1 MSSTPRIVRGNQ
13 VTIALPLERLVI
25 SSSGQVVEE
34 YVPDPTDEIVVN
46 VRERQTFRYVPTIT
60 GNVATFVLGADVPC
74 GVYGVEVLITKSDG
88 TRLRS
93 YRLSQIAIVENNE
106 RAGLGDGVEFGVD
119 SVQLDAAAY
128 IFAKGDKGDPFT
140 YEDFT
145 EEQLD
150 DLADRIE
157 LTPAELAEIAE
168 QVDLSGY
175 VNGGAYDSQTKRI
188 LLTHDNVVVS
198 SIDATAFIKD
208 GMVSGV
214 VVDNGYIVITFNTD
228 AGKEDIRIPVSEVFD
243 ASLYFTKTESDAR
256 FVGKPFKVTL
266 SSREDGGKTV
276 WSADKTFAEILAAYQ
291 AGRDIVAI
299 YDGAEVALNEYIGS
313 GGFVFTV
320 HYGNIV
326 QQVFVSEGGVGITP
340 LTFVEES
347 NVATINSQSLTRG
360 GNITLPTPT
369 DITELQQ
376 DLANYCPIVEDTRES
391 AVAEITGVAPFSEL
405 VERQRIL
412 LHLKYRSENQTSLT
426 LQLSNGQSTD
436 AVPVFIQKATSK
448 VVRVNRYDLGAGAF
462 FTVIYTGGDWIVEG
476 TADTYY
482 QTMDKRNLDIGYTVA
497 QVVTG
502 KLLRDNFY
510 LKSEVDNLCPIVE
523 DTRTSVA
530 SNITG
535 VAPFSELVD
544 GQRIILH
551 INQHTAAN
559 STLAITLSG
568 GATTTAKD
576 IKIASWRQTEINL
589 GSQFYRQDDYVEMI
603 YDGDRDVWKVLGQLD
618 TNTTYAAITQ
628 ADIDAG
634 TGTTPRSITPQLL
647 VDNFEK
653 RTQIIEV
660 DNQSAQVEQ
669 ALEDNKFYKFL
680 NPVDE
685 LTLTLVAPTGYGSI
699 AGIYAGKFTAS
710 STWESLVSPTSVDE
724 AAGNDRIS
732 AGKTYEF
739 HILDNVIVIKE
750 V

>member
-1 MSSTPRIVRGNQ
+1 MKDKAVKILRGNQ

-25 SSSGQVVEE
+25 SSTGQVVEE

-46 VRERQTFRYVPTIT
+46 VRERQTFRYVPTIA

-74 GVYGVEVLITKSDG
+74 GVYGVEVLITKADG

-266 SSREDGGKTV
+266 SSREEGGKTV
-276 WSADKTFAEILAAYQ
+276 WSSDKTFAEILAAYQ
-291 AGRDIVAI
+291 AGREIVAI

-320 HYGNIV
+320 HYGNMV
-326 QQVFVSEGGVGITP
+326 QQVFISENGVGVTP

-347 NVATINSQSLTRG
+347 SVATINSQSLTRG

-369 DITELQQ
+369 DITELQTA
-376 DLANYCPIVEDTRES
+376 LANYCPIIEDTRTSE
-391 AVAEITGVAPFSEL
+391 VATITGVAPFSEL
-405 VERQRIL
+405 RNGQRIM
-412 LHLKYRSENQTSLT
+412 LHLPTYHSYGNTSLQLT
-426 LQLSNGQSTD
+426 LNNGEQTPQIECYFLYNNQRKRVVTNDLRASGFYTMVYNSNMWMLVGFEWDTVYFAITQ
-436 AVPVFIQKATSK
+436 ALI
-448 VVRVNRYDLGAGAF
+448 NAGTA
-462 FTVIYTGGDWIVEG
+462 TGGFLISP
-476 TADTYY
+476 
-482 QTMDKRNLDIGYTVA
+482 
-497 QVVTG
+497 

-510 LKSEVDNLCPIVE
+510 LKSEVDNMCPIIE
-523 DTRTSVA
+523 DTRTGATSPMICEV
-530 SNITG
+530 
-535 VAPFSELVD
+535 PFSTLEE
-544 GQRIILH
+544 GQMLILH
-551 INQHTAAN
+551 FANYVAQNFKIRLVFPDSSTSEDYFIYFKNQTNRFDPVTNTATFMAGEYLPIIFDGARWVSVLPRLATITQNNINADSWDTGLISAHILNFNFSKHT
-559 STLAITLSG
+559 
-568 GATTTAKD
+568 
-576 IKIASWRQTEINL
+576 Q
-589 GSQFYRQDDYVEMI
+589 YVE
-603 YDGDRDVWKVLGQLD
+603 V
-618 TNTTYAAITQ
+618 
-628 ADIDAG
+628 
-634 TGTTPRSITPQLL
+634 
-647 VDNFEK
+647 
-653 RTQIIEV
+653 
-660 DNQSAQVEQ
+660 SASGQVEQ

-680 NPVDE
+680 NPVEE
-685 LTLTLVAPTGYGSI
+685 LTLTLVAPTGYGDVM
-699 AGIYAGKFTAS
+699 GTYAGKFTAS
-710 STWESLVSPTSVDE
+710 STWDSIVVPTSVEE
-724 AAGNDRIS
+724 AAGNDSIS

>member
-1 MSSTPRIVRGNQ
+1 MKDKAVKILRGNQ

-25 SSSGQVVEE
+25 SSTGQVVEE
-34 YVPDPTDEIVVN
+34 YIPDPDDEIMVN
-46 VRERQTFRYVPTIT
+46 VRERQTFRYVPTIED
-60 GNVATFVLGADVPC
+60 NVATFVLGADVPC
-74 GVYGVEVLITKSDG
+74 GVYGVEVLITKADG

-106 RAGLGDGVEFGVD
+106 RAGLSEGVEFGVD

-145 EEQLD
+145 DEQLD
-150 DLADRIE
+150 DLAERIE

-266 SSREDGGKTV
+266 SSREEGGKTV

-299 YDGAEVALNEYIGS
+299 YDGAEVALNQYLGGS
-313 GGFVFTV
+313 FIFAL
-320 HYGNIV
+320 HYGNGV
-326 QQVFVSEGGVGITP
+326 QEVFISESEIGVTL
-340 LTFVEES
+340 LTFVEEN

-369 DITELQQ
+369 DITALQQ
-376 DLANYCPIVEDTRES
+376 ALANYCPIIEDTRS
-391 AVAEITGVAPFSEL
+391 SNVAAITGVAPFSEL
-405 VERQRIL
+405 RDGQRIL
-412 LHLKYRSENQTSLT
+412 LHLINGCPNSATLSLT
-426 LQLSNGQSTD
+426 L
-436 AVPVFIQKATSK
+436 
-448 VVRVNRYDLGAGAF
+448 
-462 FTVIYTGGDWIVEG
+462 
-476 TADTYY
+476 AD
-482 QTMDKRNLDIGYTVA
+482 
-497 QVVTG
+497 
-502 KLLRDNFY
+502 
-510 LKSEVDNLCPIVE
+510 
-523 DTRTSVA
+523 
-530 SNITG
+530 
-535 VAPFSELVD
+535 
-544 GQRIILH
+544 
-551 INQHTAAN
+551 
-559 STLAITLSG
+559 
-568 GATTTAKD
+568 GATTTN
-576 IKIASWRQTEINL
+576 IPIFIVHGRGI
-589 GSQFYRQDDYVEMI
+589 GR
-603 YDGDRDVWKVLGQLD
+603 
-618 TNTTYAAITQ
+618 TTYADAPAGTYLPLLYEQTSNRWVECGKDFDIVYSAITQ
-628 ADIDAG
+628 ALINAG
-634 TGTTPRSITPQLL
+634 TATGGFLISPKLL

-653 RTQIIEV
+653 RTQVVSV

-669 ALEDNKFYKFL
+669 ALESNKFYKFL

-685 LTLTLVAPTGYGSI
+685 LTLSLVAPTGYGDVM
-699 AGIYAGKFTAS
+699 GIYAGKFTAS
-710 STWESLVSPTSVDE
+710 STWDSLVLPASVSIASGAPTIT
-724 AAGNDRIS
+724 AG
-732 AGKTYEF
+732 GTYEF
-739 HILDNVIVIKE
+739 NICDNILMLSEI
-750 V
+750 